1 MNYACVH
8 CRVGIRVIWRIETQF
23 CTIFDI
29 SYAQQHQCD
38 IYPSLMSFTFSSR
51 SHLHCWVSSIFITIF
66 CFINFIH
73 WMKCNPM
80 IQFLLLIVVNFIHVI
95 QGHLNVFVSHSC
107 IIECHPFH
115 PMWEISSLSILS
127 KTINFIKLH
136 PCDNFRTQWIWL
148 HRHHEFDFIHQT
160 HFHFMFHLCVQF
172 HVYGQFHESHGFGG
186 FDACCL
192 ESFIQ
197 FIIFIFF
204 MEFIQILDGEM
215 AQFHPSAP
223 IFIHMVQI
231 CSIIVINLKICMD
244 QFPFIHVCSILSNF
258 LSSMWCKFWN
268 KIK

>member
-1 MNYACVH
+1 
-8 CRVGIRVIWRIETQF
+8 
-23 CTIFDI
+23 
-29 SYAQQHQCD
+29 
-38 IYPSLMSFTFSSR
+38 MSFN
-51 SHLHCWVSSIFITIF
+51 LTISLALLS
-66 CFINFIH
+66 FIH
-73 WMKCNPM
+73 FHHYLLFN
-80 IQFLLLIVVNFIHVI
+80 QFHPLDEVQPHDPISVVDCGKFHSCHH
-95 QGHLNVFVSHSC
+95 GHLNVFVSSMHSTSSKSWIDSTHVIKFHSHSC

-115 PMWEISSLSILS
+115 PMWELSSLSIFIQH
-127 KTINFIKLH
+127 INFIKLH

-186 FDACCL
+186 FDVCRL

-197 FIIFIFF
+197 FVIFIFF

-223 IFIHMVQI
+223 NFIYMVQI
-231 CSIIVINLKICMD
+231 CSIIVINLRFGHMD

-258 LSSMWCKFWN
+258 LSSMWCSFE
-268 KIK
+268 IK